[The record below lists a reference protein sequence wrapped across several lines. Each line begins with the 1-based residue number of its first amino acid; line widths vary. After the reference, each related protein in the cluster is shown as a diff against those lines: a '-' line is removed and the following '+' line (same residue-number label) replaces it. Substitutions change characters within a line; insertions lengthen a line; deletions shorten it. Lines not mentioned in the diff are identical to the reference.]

1 MRQNHYHA
9 DMISVEEAREK
20 ILENFFVLNSE
31 SISILDS
38 LGLVVT
44 EDVISPLNI
53 PPFNNS
59 AMDGYAVIA
68 SDTELA
74 SDEHVVNLKI
84 LETIKAGSVPSL
96 KVIKGS
102 ASRIMTGAPIP
113 EGADSIIPFEDTTEL
128 DLSLIHI

>member
-102 ASRIMTGAPIP
+102 ASRIMTGAPIR
-113 EGADSIIPFEDTTEL
+113 EGADSINPFEDST
-128 DLSLIHI
+128 

>member
-84 LETIKAGSVPSL
+84 L
-96 KVIKGS
+96 
-102 ASRIMTGAPIP
+102 
-113 EGADSIIPFEDTTEL
+113 
-128 DLSLIHI
+128 